1 MKTVHLMYAG
11 KVSEITGK
19 LKEDIKIDDE
29 CTVYDLLKKLT
40 MRYTPGFKK
49 EVFDPEKAETMP
61 DVIILINGSIVR
73 DFNKKLND
81 GDFVSIL
88 QAVSGG

>member
-19 LKEDIKIDDE
+19 LREKIEVNDE
-29 CTVYDLLKKLT
+29 CTIHDILEELAVQYGP
-40 MRYTPGFKK
+40 RFEK
-49 EVFDPEKAETMP
+49 EVFDHKKGTMP
-61 DVIILINGSIVR
+61 YDIVVLINGSIVR

-88 QAVSGG
+88 QAICG